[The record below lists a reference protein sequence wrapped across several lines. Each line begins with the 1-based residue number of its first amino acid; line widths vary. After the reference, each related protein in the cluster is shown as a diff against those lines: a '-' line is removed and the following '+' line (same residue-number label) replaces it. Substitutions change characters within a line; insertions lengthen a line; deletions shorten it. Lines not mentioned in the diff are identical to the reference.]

1 MSLKIS
7 KYFRLIDFMDHEKA
21 VTTQHVLH
29 ESRKNLMGHEIPMKA
44 FFDHHR
50 LIIIDYMVSTL
61 FIKKQTKC

>member
-7 KYFRLIDFMDHEKA
+7 KYFRLIDFIDREKA

-50 LIIIDYMVSTL
+50 LHGQRP
-61 FIKKQTKC
+61 FHKKTKKMLN